1 MAFRR
6 LRPGD
11 MLDGNISASA
21 YNRMLDIIEQLQMS
35 MLQSTRSGFSGLP
48 FLTMQAKSGAGNLS
62 ITNVVKVTTPL
73 FLPSVDVG
81 KFQTI
86 PIVNVASPTGRGNFA
101 IAAGAFRSGD
111 IGTVIIAGITPVL
124 IDVVHALHT
133 HADLIASD
141 KAKLRSGF
149 TGHAKILWK
158 EAGTGVK
165 HALIQFPVAD
175 QGTVFGKPVT
185 DINPGASGDV
195 TVWVNGAATTAVVTG
210 HLTWMH
216 GGEKVS
222 GGKQVEL
229 TWSSLDEKWIITGA
243 ECEA

>member
-1 MAFRR
+1 MVSFRR
-6 LRPGD
+6 LKTGD
-11 MLDGNISASA
+11 VLDGNISARA
-21 YNRMLDIIEQLQMS
+21 YNRMLDLIERLQTLNVGS
-35 MLQSTRSGFSGLP
+35 GRSGYQGLP
-48 FLTMQAKSGAGNLS
+48 VLAMQASTPFNVD
-62 ITNVVKVTTPL
+62 ITNVVKITSPG
-73 FLPSVDVG
+73 FDPAVDAE

-86 PIVNVASPTGRGNFA
+86 PIVNVGNPTGRGNFA
-101 IAAGAFRSGD
+101 VVAGSIPAGD
-111 IGTVIIAGITPVL
+111 IGTVIVSGITPVR
-124 IDVVHALHT
+124 IDVVHASHT

-141 KAKLRSGF
+141 ITKLRSGF

-175 QGTVFGKPVT
+175 QGTVFGKPVA

-195 TVWVNGAATTAVVTG
+195 TVWINGLATTATVTG

-229 TWSSLDEKWIITGA
+229 TWSALDEKWIITGA